1 VQHEAHSLK
10 GAAASLGL
18 VRLQQLAARIE
29 AQCKAGHL
37 PTAAEVARLDETL
50 ADTCRA
56 AHAHLAGAG
65 QPASASSPP

>member
-1 VQHEAHSLK
+1 
-10 GAAASLGL
+10 